1 MSDLDDEETE
11 ATKKLYKNVYHD
23 FLEDYIKKEI
33 ERINRLGEYITESDL
48 GARYAYENILRK
60 IWKGN

>member
-1 MSDLDDEETE
+1 MMKKQKQQKNY
-11 ATKKLYKNVYHD
+11 TKM
-23 FLEDYIKKEI
+23 YIKKEI